1 MKVEFLTPLRLE
13 AVNGSGWV
21 VYEHFVYA
29 IDGQIDFV
37 PAGTETDLDSVP
49 RLPLAYWLVKGRARK
64 SAVLHDWLYTI
75 QKPRG
80 WADEAIYA
88 GMQAEM
94 PRPKSLLKQAWHEL
108 LRKTVWFGVRVGG
121 WHAYGKKD
129 QPLEEVPPP

>member
-13 AVNGSGWV
+13 AGNGSGWV

-75 QKPRG
+75 QKPRE
-80 WADEAIYA
+80 WADQVLWA
-88 GMQAEM
+88 GMETEGVGGIYKRLIFA
-94 PRPKSLLKQAWHEL
+94 
-108 LRKTVWFGVRVGG
+108 GVRLGG

-129 QPLEEVPPP
+129 QPVEEGDR